1 MTYIGVMQA
10 YFFDLDGTLTDSRAG
25 LYPAFRQGL
34 DAIGVHAV
42 TDRQLRSFLGTPLP
56 QVFRAM
62 RPGVSQD
69 EIDRGM
75 MAFRAL
81 FERTGVVANELYP
94 GVMELLGSIQKR
106 GSVIWVVTSKPQN
119 QAIEV
124 VNYLK
129 LDRYVAGVI
138 GAGLAE
144 TDTKTDLVARALAAA
159 HVESHQA
166 LMVGDRSYDI
176 VGAIANGVL
185 PVGALWGY
193 GPENE
198 LKAAGCRHFAKSP
211 DDFRVAYVE
220 TRAGFAASGLTA
232 AAAGRY

>member
-1 MTYIGVMQA
+1 MAYIRAMQA

-25 LYPAFRQGL
+25 LYPAFRCGL
-34 DAIGVHAV
+34 EAIGVHSVSDA
-42 TDRQLRSFLGTPLP
+42 QLKLFLGTPLP

-62 RPGVSQD
+62 RPDVSQD

-75 MAFRAL
+75 AAFRAL
-81 FERTGVVANELYP
+81 FERTGIVANELYP
-94 GVMELLGSIQKR
+94 GVIDLLRSIRKR

-124 VNYLK
+124 VSFLK

-159 HVESHQA
+159 HADSRAAV
-166 LMVGDRSYDI
+166 MVGDRSYDV
-176 VGAIANGVL
+176 VGAIGNGVL

-193 GPENE
+193 GSEDE

-211 DDFRVAYVE
+211 DDFRMAYVE
-220 TRAGFAASGLTA
+220 TNAGFVESGLA